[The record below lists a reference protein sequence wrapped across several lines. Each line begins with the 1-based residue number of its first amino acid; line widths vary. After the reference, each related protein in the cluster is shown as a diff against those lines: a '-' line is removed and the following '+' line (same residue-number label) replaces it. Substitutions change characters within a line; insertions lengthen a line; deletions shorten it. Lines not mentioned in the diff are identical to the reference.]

1 MMYKP
6 LTVLLQGFHRG
17 PVWRVPATPIGRT
30 KHVAVRFV
38 GKLQEQIGSD
48 AVRLGKS

>member
-17 PVWRVPATPIGRT
+17 LVWRATATPIGRT
-30 KHVAVRFV
+30 EHIAVRFV
-38 GKLQEQIGSD
+38 GKLQKQISSG
-48 AVRLGKS
+48 AVRLG